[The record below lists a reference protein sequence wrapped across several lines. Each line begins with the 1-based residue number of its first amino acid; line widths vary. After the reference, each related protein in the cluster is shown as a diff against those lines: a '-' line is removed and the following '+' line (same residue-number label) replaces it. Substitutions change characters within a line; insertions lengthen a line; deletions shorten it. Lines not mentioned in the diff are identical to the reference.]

1 MPPRN
6 LLACKSD
13 DREQR
18 AVVPGLRALSS
29 RFTQGQAPDTCG
41 CLYPWIPQ
49 RETLAWRRSRRSLRA
64 CSGPTSSSAPLAQSR
79 RAAATPSKGYWVA
92 APPSLGTCLGRGH
105 PLPTSQTT
113 PPSRLSHP
121 AGHPCLCTPSPI
133 DLGSPAQRPQAPTRV
148 GVGCAPAAPP
158 APGSA
163 VRAGAAGALTHS
175 PPGRGFV
182 RRSSCT
188 RRGGAVSVGLWRPG
202 SARSGCRRPREDVTG
217 PRVAHTLRRPGS
229 LLRRPPA
236 PPASGVHP
244 PRTAPPPAGGG
255 VASAV
260 RCQANRGRGLPLVCP
275 APRAAARPLAPA
287 RFSLGN
293 NCRRTCE

>member
-1 MPPRN
+1 MTENSELLYRASGPSLPVLPKAKLLTPAAACTPGPPE
-6 LLACKSD
+6 
-13 DREQR
+13 REN
-18 AVVPGLRALSS
+18 P
-29 RFTQGQAPDTCG
+29 
-41 CLYPWIPQ
+41 
-49 RETLAWRRSRRSLRA
+49 AWRRSRRSPAWTPHPQPLRA
-64 CSGPTSSSAPLAQSR
+64 CSGPTSSSALPAQSR
-79 RAAATPSKGYWVA
+79 QAAATPSEGYWAA
-92 APPSLGTCLGRGH
+92 APPSLGTCLGHGH

-121 AGHPCLCTPSPI
+121 AGHPCLCTPSPL

-188 RRGGAVSVGLWRPG
+188 RRGGAVSVGLWRSG

-217 PRVAHTLRRPGS
+217 PRVAHTLRRPDS
-229 LLRRPPA
+229 LLRPPA
-236 PPASGVHP
+236 PPASGST
-244 PRTAPPPAGGG
+244 R
-255 VASAV
+255 
-260 RCQANRGRGLPLVCP
+260 P
-275 APRAAARPLAPA
+275 APRRRRQGAESRAQSVARPTAGGVCRSSAPHHA
-287 RFSLGN
+287 LPPDH
-293 NCRRTCE
+293 